1 MKIAHLFAA
10 VAATALIGGAAYAQD
25 QSAQPAQPAPA
36 VIPNTTTPNTTAAD
50 ATALAKAA
58 APTGQTVATA
68 ATTVTDRSGASMTV
82 STTTNG
88 PVADTPANR
97 AKYGQPLSHAGKRTL
112 AKGN

>member
-10 VAATALIGGAAYAQD
+10 AAATALIGGAAYAQD
-25 QSAQPAQPAPA
+25 PPAQPAQAGQPAPA
-36 VIPNTTTPNTTAAD
+36 VVPNTTAAD
-50 ATALAKAA
+50 ATAAAQAA
-58 APTGQTVATA
+58 APTGQTVSTA
-68 ATTVTDRSGASMTV
+68 ATTVTDRSGASTTV

-97 AKYGQPLSHAGKRTL
+97 AKYGGPMSHAGKRTL